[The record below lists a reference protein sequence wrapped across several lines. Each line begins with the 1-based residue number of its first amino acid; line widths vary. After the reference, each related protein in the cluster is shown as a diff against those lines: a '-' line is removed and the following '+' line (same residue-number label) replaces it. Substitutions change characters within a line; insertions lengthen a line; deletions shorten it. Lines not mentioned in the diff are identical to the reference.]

1 VHKYHGRI
9 KMHTVANLKRRV
21 QARLKRLFKIP
32 IKCIE
37 ADKYQDYKQIER
49 KYMRKI
55 IPQL

>member
-1 VHKYHGRI
+1 
-9 KMHTVANLKRRV
+9 MHTVANLKRRV

-49 KYMRKI
+49 KYTRKI
-55 IPQL
+55 IAQL